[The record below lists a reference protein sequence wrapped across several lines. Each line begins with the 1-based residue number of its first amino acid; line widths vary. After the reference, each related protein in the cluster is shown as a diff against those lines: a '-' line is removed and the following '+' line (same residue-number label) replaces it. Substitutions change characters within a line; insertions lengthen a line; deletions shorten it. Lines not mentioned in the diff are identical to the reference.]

1 MLADAVVDAAE
12 LEFKVETLAAEL
24 GAAGRTSLLA
34 NRRAL
39 RIAREPIDLFRRY
52 MATYAVEQAR
62 CLYSPALIENLER
75 NWNAR
80 NKTH

>member
-1 MLADAVVDAAE
+1 VDPDE
-12 LEFKVETLAAEL
+12 LESKVEALASEL
-24 GAAGRTSLLA
+24 GAAGRTSLVA
-34 NRRAL
+34 NRRGL
-39 RIAREPIDLFRRY
+39 RIASEPIDLFRRY

-80 NKTH
+80 SKTN